1 MPEKC
6 FRKVGRERVEHVGG
20 ARAGW
25 AARVETAQ
33 FVTQALKR
41 AGSGQWPQGGSQAQ
55 SASLSWSPRSE
66 EALLSLRQKGW
77 GSGI

>member
-1 MPEKC
+1 M
-6 FRKVGRERVEHVGG
+6 GG

-25 AARVETAQ
+25 AARVETTQ
-33 FVTQALKR
+33 SVTQALKR
-41 AGSGQWPQGGSQAQ
+41 VGSGRWPQRGSQAQ

-66 EALLSLRQKGW
+66 KALLSLRQKGW